1 MFNRM
6 NAASLPAAHVA
17 SAFAGLGEEAARRV
31 YLAAMSP
38 DRGSGIA
45 LGGRVL
51 HRLRIVVIVPG
62 GRTEPWR
69 AERLIGPLPC
79 LPQSAA
85 PERDINSRPVH
96 GEILRDERGRFYER
110 VGKRIRPIAE
120 LAASA
125 DGEPLVV
132 EGRVEREPEKDSVQG
147 APRPLF
153 APPGLW
159 RVVPFGEFKP
169 LLAPQLAHPERLRDS
184 HQIPCYV
191 QVCEASGDV
200 PLPKS
205 AQPWSDAA
213 AARLQ
218 ISVAAAR
225 GRRFFALQVASDP
238 TAEAPA
244 PAQPD
249 APRAAYREAPRSA
262 PGPWEFPVSREE
274 AVYDMQHAAAREGP
288 LRRMLMRLAPPVKRA
303 DLTKWHALIAGKSPA
318 QQLWEVSPP
327 RNGLRDPRVRQRI
340 AEALRLAH
348 VPPRSTLDEWEIHWR
363 RRGLH

>member
-1 MFNRM
+1 MLNRM
-6 NAASLPAAHVA
+6 NAAAMPAVQVA
-17 SAFAGLGEEAARRV
+17 GALAGLSEEAARRV

-38 DRGSGIA
+38 EHGAGLA

-51 HRLRIVVIVPG
+51 HRVRIIVMVPG
-62 GRTEPWR
+62 GRAQPWR

-79 LPQSAA
+79 LPQAAA
-85 PERDINSRPVH
+85 PARDVNSRPLH
-96 GEILRDERGRFYER
+96 GEILRDECGRFYER

-125 DGEPLVV
+125 EGQPLVI
-132 EGRVEREPEKDSVQG
+132 EGRVGREPEEKSADVTQG
-147 APRPLF
+147 APRALF

-159 RVVPFGEFKP
+159 RVVPFGAFKP
-169 LLAPQLAHPERLRDS
+169 MLAPQLAHPERLRDS
-184 HQIPCYV
+184 HQIPCHV
-191 QVCEASGDV
+191 QVYEASGDV
-200 PLPKS
+200 PAPQS

-218 ISVAAAR
+218 ISLAAMPA
-225 GRRFFALQVASDP
+225 RRFFALQVASDP

-244 PAQPD
+244 PAQRE
-249 APRAAYREAPRSA
+249 APRAAQR
-262 PGPWEFPVSREE
+262 PWEFPVSREE
-274 AVYDMQHAAAREGP
+274 AVYDLQHAAAREGP
-288 LRRMLMRLAPPVKRA
+288 LRRLLMRLAPPVKRA
-303 DLTKWHALIAGKSPA
+303 DLAKWQALIAGKTPA

-348 VPPRSTLDEWEIHWR
+348 TPPRSTLDEWEIHWR